1 MVQAPTKYIKKILGQ
16 LSDKLDRVTVTEHDE
31 NPERVMLNISAC
43 YGDYDI
49 RISEIEDAK
58 GRKYAYY
65 AIIEGQIVIGFDN
78 SPDALALRLK
88 FGSAAKD
95 HWHERVPH
103 CHKENKTQTELTD
116 EITCQD
122 FLDWL
127 ERNLQEKQR

>member
-1 MVQAPTKYIKKILGQ
+1 MVQAPAKYIKKILSQ

-65 AIIEGQIVIGFDN
+65 AIIRVAFYSLFNFGFMAFQ
-78 SPDALALRLK
+78 SPS
-88 FGSAAKD
+88 G
-95 HWHERVPH
+95 HHQ
-103 CHKENKTQTELTD
+103 ENWKPRQYP
-116 EITCQD
+116 
-122 FLDWL
+122 
-127 ERNLQEKQR
+127 